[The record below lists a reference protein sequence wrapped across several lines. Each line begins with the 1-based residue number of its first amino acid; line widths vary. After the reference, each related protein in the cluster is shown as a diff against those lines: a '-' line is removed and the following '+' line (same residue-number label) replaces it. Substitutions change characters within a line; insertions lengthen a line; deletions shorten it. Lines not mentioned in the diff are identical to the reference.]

1 MGSDAEKIV
10 AVQQM
15 ARMITENPELPV
27 YYRTFPAIRFAPK
40 DREDFNIGQ
49 VFKTNIQK
57 ICLDLSPQKE
67 THRAF
72 FYDNSLASM
81 VATLEGIHGKASTR
95 QLTVKQIEQDYEALD
110 WKDCIVV
117 YIGSIH

>member
-27 YYRTFPAIRFAPK
+27 YYRAFPAISFAPK
-40 DREDFNIGQ
+40 DRQDFRFGQ
-49 VFKTNIQK
+49 VFRTNIEK
-57 ICLDLSPQKE
+57 ICFDLSPQKQK
-67 THRAF
+67 HRAF

-81 VATLEGIHGKASTR
+81 VATLECIHGKASTR
-95 QLTVKQIEQDYEALD
+95 QLTVKQIGQEYEALD

-117 YIGSIH
+117 SIGTIY